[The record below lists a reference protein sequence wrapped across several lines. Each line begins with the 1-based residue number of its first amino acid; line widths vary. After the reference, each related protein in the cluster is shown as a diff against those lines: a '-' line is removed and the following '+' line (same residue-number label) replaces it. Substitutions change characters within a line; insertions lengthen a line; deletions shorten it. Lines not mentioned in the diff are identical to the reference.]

1 MTVEDALSR
10 RTRSLLLDAQA
21 AIECAPIVAAL
32 LASELGR
39 DNDWQQQQTLSFG
52 ELAKGY
58 LPDPEK
64 SLNAIP

>member
-1 MTVEDALSR
+1 M
-10 RTRSLLLDAQA
+10 
-21 AIECAPIVAAL
+21 VAAL

-39 DNDWQQQQTLSFG
+39 DNDWQQQQILLFE